1 MNLLFCVDENYAYR
15 MLVTLFSVLQNTSQ
29 ENFSLYVIQAE
40 KLSNEHI
47 IADFC
52 EKYKINY
59 HSIVV
64 GDLFSGSP
72 ITDRYPES
80 VYYRLLAHEFL
91 PDDLDKILYLD
102 ADILII
108 NDIFDLYKIDL
119 KEYYYAASVHTNPV
133 TPITNPINEIRL
145 GTKGVEGYYNS
156 GMLLM
161 NLPVLRENVKKKDIH
176 EYIKENR
183 NVIIYPDQ
191 DVLNGLYGHK
201 ILHIPD
207 SIYNYDT
214 RFDPAYFISK
224 PEEWDIDW
232 VIENTIVLHF
242 CGRDKPWGRASRH
255 RYAVLYKHYEQQFKT
270 LFYDKYLDT

>member
-1 MNLLFCVDENYAYR
+1 MNLLFCVDENYSYR
-15 MLVTLFSVLQNTSQ
+15 MLVTLFSVLQNTKQ
-29 ENFSLYVIQAE
+29 ENISLYVIQAE

-64 GDLFSGSP
+64 GDLFLGSP
-72 ITDRYPES
+72 TTDRYPES
-80 VYYRLLAHEFL
+80 VYYRLLAHNFL
-91 PDDLDKILYLD
+91 PDKLDKILYLD
-102 ADILII
+102 ADILVI
-108 NDIFDLYKIDL
+108 NEIFDLYKIDL

-161 NLPVLRENVKKKDIH
+161 NLSVLRENVKKKDIND
-176 EYIKENR
+176 YIKENR

-214 RFDPAYFISK
+214 RFDPAYFISE
-224 PEEWDIDW
+224 PEE
-232 VIENTIVLHF
+232 
-242 CGRDKPWGRASRH
+242 
-255 RYAVLYKHYEQQFKT
+255 
-270 LFYDKYLDT
+270 